1 MKILM
6 AVMMTLAMTS
16 AFGDCKLNET
26 CSETDCK
33 ALNSSY
39 ALVGGKCTDPAA
51 GETKTKCGEIVSSN
65 APKGTESAAPASGSD
80 ATSGTGK

>member
-16 AFGDCKLNET
+16 AFGACVLNDT

-33 ALNSSY
+33 ALNPSY
-39 ALVGGKCTDPAA
+39 ALVGGKCTNPTA
-51 GETKTKCGEIVSSN
+51 GQTDTKCGEIVNSGASVDKSDSSP
-65 APKGTESAAPASGSD
+65 AKGSE
-80 ATSGTGK
+80 GTQGTTR